1 MSDDDYEDY
10 GDEDYQE
17 PSTSSRP
24 HGDAS
29 SANAAASQSS
39 AGPSDADR
47 NPRDTI
53 ENALRDIAQ
62 MGFSEEQREDL
73 DAIFQQLRYFARRFA
88 ASFDQGQLRQAARIV
103 VQQTGHYGNI
113 EAFFAR
119 LLVNLWYANNR
130 RHHYEV
136 NGSRLDIFRV
146 RPDLYRRMMARYDS
160 IVRPQD
166 SVFPEKR
173 RQQ

>member
-1 MSDDDYEDY
+1 MASSIQSDTSHARSCSQVPIVSDYEDVFADMSDDDYEDY

-103 VQQTGHYGNI
+103 VQVRRASSHMLDGN
-113 EAFFAR
+113 
-119 LLVNLWYANNR
+119 
-130 RHHYEV
+130 RH
-136 NGSRLDIFRV
+136 
-146 RPDLYRRMMARYDS
+146 
-160 IVRPQD
+160 
-166 SVFPEKR
+166 
-173 RQQ
+173 